1 MVQKTLES
9 KDFIKVDT
17 VIVARVKW
25 NPALNDS
32 LVQVKEKQLGDWLRQ
47 ELKTD
52 NISIKH

>member
-1 MVQKTLES
+1 MPYQLQE
-9 KDFIKVDT
+9 DFYARDT